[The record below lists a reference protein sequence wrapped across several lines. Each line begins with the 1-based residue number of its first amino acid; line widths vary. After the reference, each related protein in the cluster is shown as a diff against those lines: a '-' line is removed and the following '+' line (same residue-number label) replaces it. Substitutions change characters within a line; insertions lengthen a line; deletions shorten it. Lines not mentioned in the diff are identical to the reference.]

1 MTEGN
6 AAPKNLVSGGMNR
19 LALPGLLF
27 LALAPSA
34 ARAQL
39 FVEGQTV
46 RPAYNNVRI
55 PGKTGTTVSL
65 KNLVGDDARRRVR
78 LTYLKNVGEKHGV
91 RIVYAPLTL
100 RGAGTLPSPTQ
111 FKDATFSPDTPTAG
125 TYRFNSYRA
134 SYYRRK
140 PNEKGEWRY
149 GVTLKVR
156 DADIALSQGALKR
169 NEYNL
174 GIVPLLYV
182 GGERKLTNR
191 LTAHLDFDGAA
202 APQGRAF
209 DIGVFLSYRISPQA
223 DLLVGART
231 LEGGANVS
239 EVYNFARLNYL
250 SAGLLWRL

>member
-1 MTEGN
+1 
-6 AAPKNLVSGGMNR
+6 MNK
-19 LALPGLLF
+19 LALPISLSLV
-27 LALAPSA
+27 LSSSI

-39 FVEGQTV
+39 FVEGQAV

-55 PGKTGTTVSL
+55 PGKTGTKFSL
-65 KNLVGDDARRRVR
+65 KNLIGDDARNRVR
-78 LTYLKNVGEKHGV
+78 LTYLKNVGEKNGI
-91 RIVYAPLTL
+91 RLVYAPLTL
-100 RGAGTLPSPTQ
+100 RGRGTLPSATQ
-111 FKDATFSPDTPTAG
+111 FKDATFAPNTPTDG

-134 SYYRRK
+134 SYYWRK
-140 PNEKGEWRY
+140 PCDRGEWRY

-156 DADIALSQGALKR
+156 DADISLSQGNLKR

-174 GIVPLLYV
+174 GVVPLFYV
-182 GGERKLTNR
+182 GGERRLSDR
-191 LTAHLDFDGAA
+191 LTAHLDFDGSA

-209 DIGVFLSYRISPQA
+209 DIGAFLSYRVSSQA